1 MIYNCITLDLYAIKI
16 TMKRDN
22 DEIQECIQ
30 NKKQRCEEIEKILES
45 TSEIQEIKRLRNCIE
60 EMDKKKAE
68 FGSNNV
74 ENMPII
80 LEKNKWED
88 EIKYANNVAKWLVN
102 IDDEAVIFFPIDY
115 NNFDRLS
122 KEIDQIGLNIYKKTN
137 EEEEDLFEIPNC
149 YGYQFECLKAS
160 MTLVICG
167 RCHVLFDPKPHDWN
181 VWYDIF
187 EFHLYNDNHEKI
199 QNRITEKYY
208 FIGNGTTTQDKRMF
222 LNYCQK
228 IFDFDFMDIKPE
240 WSGCSPCTQS
250 KTIDVCDDGY
260 LCAIRIKK
268 KKK

>member
-122 KEIDQIGLNIYKKTN
+122 KEIDQIGLNIYKKRT
-137 EEEEDLFEIPNC
+137 
-149 YGYQFECLKAS
+149 
-160 MTLVICG
+160 
-167 RCHVLFDPKPHDWN
+167 
-181 VWYDIF
+181 
-187 EFHLYNDNHEKI
+187 
-199 QNRITEKYY
+199 
-208 FIGNGTTTQDKRMF
+208 
-222 LNYCQK
+222 
-228 IFDFDFMDIKPE
+228 
-240 WSGCSPCTQS
+240 
-250 KTIDVCDDGY
+250 
-260 LCAIRIKK
+260 KK
-268 KKK
+268 KKIFSKYQIVMVINSNVLKPP